1 MQLKDRLINEINALP
16 PEAVIDIDE
25 MVLDLK
31 NFKSSSNKVS
41 SREGEIPAYLR
52 AQEILKKC
60 SGLLSNDI
68 ISARED
74 RI

>member
-1 MQLKDRLINEINALP
+1 MQIKERLINEINTLP
-16 PEAVIDIDE
+16 PEAVIDVYE

-31 NFKSSSNKVS
+31 SYKSLSHIVS
-41 SREGEIPAYLR
+41 SGKGKVPAYLQ

-60 SGLLSNDI
+60 SGSLSDDI

>member
-1 MQLKDRLINEINALP
+1 MQLKERLINEINLLP
-16 PEAVIDIDE
+16 PETVIDVYE

-31 NFKSSSNKVS
+31 SFKSLSNKAPT
-41 SREGEIPAYLR
+41 EKGKTPAYLQ

-60 SGLLSNDI
+60 SGSLSDDI

>member
-1 MQLKDRLINEINALP
+1 MQLKESLINEINMLP
-16 PEAVIDIDE
+16 PEAVIDVYE

-31 NFKSSSNKVS
+31 SFKSSSNKAAS
-41 SREGEIPAYLR
+41 GKGKIPAYLR

-60 SGLLSNDI
+60 TGSLSDDI

>member
-1 MQLKDRLINEINALP
+1 MQLKERLINEINTLP
-16 PEAVIDIDE
+16 PEAVIDVYE

-31 NFKSSSNKVS
+31 NYKYSSNKPS
-41 SREGEIPAYLR
+41 SGRGKIPAYLR

-60 SGLLSNDI
+60 TGSLSGDI